1 MFVKTFGIA
10 LCVLLAG
17 CQVQFNSEIYAQD
30 VFSEES
36 LAFPAQ
42 LKLEITS
49 CTSDTRSKTDNA
61 VLALFS
67 SVSKAKIRGCEEVG
81 MNSMLAVDFAAQV
94 ASAPTE
100 HDLVM
105 LRERAEDGSSELRI
119 SLKSTFLSRVRA
131 LLKEN
136 HQSLDYDDVS
146 IRFTLHNDERNPVSV
161 SIISGWLNGQAGQHL
176 TTTLN
181 RREKVEILSSNVV
194 SALTL
199 KEQNPLIAVL
209 RKE

>member
-1 MFVKTFGIA
+1 MLVRTFGIA

-17 CQVQFNSEIYAQD
+17 CQVQFNSEVYAQD
-30 VFSEES
+30 VFTEES
-36 LAFPAQ
+36 LTFPAQ

-81 MNSMLAVDFAAQV
+81 MNSMLAVDFAAQL

-100 HDLVM
+100 YDLVV
-105 LRERAEDGSSELRI
+105 LRERTEGGSSELRI
-119 SLKSTFLSRVRA
+119 SLKSTFLSRVRS

-199 KEQNPLIAVL
+199 KEQKPLIAVL